1 MRTLTREEYRMRQRV
16 QRVKVEYARDTAT
29 GNLLVVI
36 VSLAVAG
43 VMIGALIVGAL

>member
-16 QRVKVEYARDTAT
+16 KRIPVEYARDTAV

-36 VSLAVAG
+36 VSLAIAG
-43 VMIGALIVGAL
+43 VMIGAIIAGVL